1 MKVSVGRWGGA
12 PFGKG
17 KTLPHW
23 CKKSIFAQ
31 CWKKETFSSERAQK
45 VRRSILDFYKSDTDL
60 VRRRKKHEMNIKNYV
75 SEYIGGEYGKHKNAI
90 EDLII
95 SSEDKVILSIDM
107 DGVKKY
113 VEKKCEEN
121 IKLWYDHDY
130 TTNMKE
136 RTELMHI
143 LSMCGIRLSPKMLH
157 YYVLTLTLTLNKFL
171 DIYKDDII
179 KYDGIS
185 KKEKHIRINSYYYN
199 KEKVKAPIFLLYKC
213 LSNVLYSLC
222 ENGMTNRDVLYLTI
236 REDILRNYM
245 DIHDIISKAPS
256 FLNISLL
263 FYFMNTW
270 LFVESNR
277 RMKTACFEHLNKY
290 INSISNDEINI
301 SVGDMFYL
309 AITIRLYFFS
319 FSYNEVLSKIN
330 IHCKHFLSSIL
341 LLPHNAESG
350 ECIQNGKHKYFT
362 DFMNMHEKLVEPQ
375 EVQLYPF
382 NFSLVSLKNRT
393 IHILE
398 SSTDY
403 YANDPKI
410 LRAYNCW
417 RWGTRHMSAS
427 VTSIRETSPSPT
439 RENFKLLTLCSRDE
453 YEDLFTDE
461 KRDGILLKYVNK
473 DYVYS
478 FAEKDPL
485 NVQNIMNS

>member
-1 MKVSVGRWGGA
+1 MKVSVGRWGEA

-17 KTLPHW
+17 TTLPHW
-23 CKKSIFAQ
+23 WKKSIFAL
-31 CWKKETFSSERAQK
+31 CWKKETFSSERAEK
-45 VRRSILDFYKSDTDL
+45 VRRSILHFCKSDTDL
-60 VRRRKKHEMNIKNYV
+60 VRRRKKHETNIKNYV

-90 EDLII
+90 EELII
-95 SSEDKVILSIDM
+95 PSEDKVILSIDV
-107 DGVKKY
+107 DGLKKY

-121 IKLWYDHDY
+121 VKLWYDHDY
-130 TTNMKE
+130 TTNVKE

-143 LSMCGIRLSPKMLH
+143 LSICGIRLSPAMLH
-157 YYVLTLTLTLNKFL
+157 YYILNLTLTLNKLL
-171 DIYKDDII
+171 DIHKDDII
-179 KYDGIS
+179 KYESIS

-222 ENGMTNRDVLYLTI
+222 ENGMTNRDVYLTI
-236 REDILRNYM
+236 REDILNNYM

-263 FYFMNTW
+263 LYFINTW

-277 RMKTACFEHLNKY
+277 RIKTACFEHLSKY
-290 INSISNDEINI
+290 LNSISNDEINI

-309 AITIRLYFFS
+309 ALTIRLYFFS
-319 FSYNEVLSKIN
+319 FSYNEVLNKIN
-330 IHCKHFLSSIL
+330 DHSKHFLSSIL

-350 ECIQNGKHKYFT
+350 ECIQNGEHKYFT

-398 SSTDY
+398 SSADY
-403 YANDPKI
+403 YENDPQT

-417 RWGTRHMSAS
+417 RYFVAK
-427 VTSIRETSPSPT
+427 
-439 RENFKLLTLCSRDE
+439 RENFKLLTLCSKDE
-453 YEDLFTDE
+453 YDDLFTDE

-473 DYVYS
+473 DYVYN